1 MSLTSIGHE
10 YRPFLGSALLVLS
23 VRRLRKTFALRVG
36 EGIKVSIVK
45 FCLFY

>member
-1 MSLTSIGHE
+1 LTSIGHE

-23 VRRLRKTFALRVG
+23 LSLLGKTFALTLG

-45 FCLFY
+45 FCLVY